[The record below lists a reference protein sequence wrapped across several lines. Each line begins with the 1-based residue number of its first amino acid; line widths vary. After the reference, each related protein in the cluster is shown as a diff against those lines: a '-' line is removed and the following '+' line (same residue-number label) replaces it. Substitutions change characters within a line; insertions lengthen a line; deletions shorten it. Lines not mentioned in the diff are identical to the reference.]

1 MNGLS
6 NRFAAR
12 VSAIQ
17 RRVTA
22 RAGRSGKANFGDLSA
37 RLNKARKQ
45 VAAASRRGR

>member
-1 MNGLS
+1 MKGLS
-6 NRFAAR
+6 NRFAVR

-17 RRVTA
+17 RKATV
-22 RAGRSGKANFGDLSA
+22 RAGRSGKTSVGDLSA

>member
-6 NRFAAR
+6 NRFAMR
-12 VSAIQ
+12 VSSIQ
-17 RRVTA
+17 RKVTV
-22 RAGRSGKANFGDLSA
+22 RAGRSGKTSFGDLSA

>member
-17 RRVTA
+17 RRVTV
-22 RAGRSGKANFGDLSA
+22 RAGRSGKRSFGDLSA